1 MRRGRPRGCCRG
13 APEWGQLGDLVEP
26 YAEVRVGVAS
36 GVAEGCAVRL
46 EEAQRELAVVGDEP
60 AAAADEPVAG

>member
-1 MRRGRPRGCCRG
+1 MKRGRPRGCRRG
-13 APEWGQLGDLVEP
+13 APEWGQLGDLIEP
-26 YAEVRVGVAS
+26 YAELRVGVAG

-46 EEAQRELAVVGDEP
+46 EELAVVGDEPP